1 MMMII
6 VMIMM
11 TMMVVVVAVVVVV
24 VVMVVVVVVVVHLL
38 QLRQLVIRPSRAN
51 HQSEQRFLDSNCN
64 TQTKET
70 SNKER
75 PDNEGDGDVFDGCR
89 PLVESARVHLK

>member
-6 VMIMM
+6 IMIMM
-11 TMMVVVVAVVVVV
+11 AMMVA
-24 VVMVVVVVVVVHLL
+24 VVVVVVVVHLL

-70 SNKER
+70 SKKKR